1 MDLAALAAELTGGHP
16 DTGAYDADDA
26 IAAGELNAVNRPSDV
41 TIADMI
47 KFLLLDNTHNA
58 DDGDDT
64 QDRAILTRMRDV
76 VALAVTPTGAV
87 ANPWGSTSIGTI
99 TEIQQIKTHQLVDYF
114 TLYAQGNLPVDL
126 ADTNF
131 QVYVAGAV
139 SAGCMSS
146 TQQTALLALGD
157 DLQSRAAELGFG
169 RPRTG
174 DVTRAR
180 AL

>member
-1 MDLAALAAELTGGHP
+1 MDLVALAEELTAGHP

-26 IAAGELNAVNRPSDV
+26 TAAGQLNAVNRPANVD
-41 TIADMI
+41 IADLI
-47 KFLLLDNTHNA
+47 KFLLMDNTYKA

-76 VALAVTPTGAV
+76 VAMATTPTDAA

-126 ADTNF
+126 SDSNF
-131 QVYVAGAV
+131 QVYLAGAEA
-139 SAGCMSS
+139 SGCMSA
-146 TQQTALLALGD
+146 TQETALLALGNN
-157 DLQSRAAELGFG
+157 LQSRAEEIGLGFVYPG
-169 RPRTG
+169 H
-174 DVTRAR
+174 VQNAR
-180 AL
+180 L

>member
-26 IAAGELNAVNRPSDV
+26 TAAGELNAVNRPNDV

-47 KFLLLDNTHNA
+47 KFLLLDNTYKE
-58 DDGDDT
+58 DDGTDT

-76 VALAVTPTGAV
+76 VAMSTTPTEAT
-87 ANPWGSTSIGTI
+87 ANPWGSTAIGTI

-114 TLYAQGNLPVDL
+114 TLYAQGDLPVDL
-126 ADTNF
+126 SDSNF
-131 QVYVAGAV
+131 QVYVAGATG
-139 SAGCMSS
+139 AGCMSS

-157 DLQSRAAELGFG
+157 DLQSRAHEIGLGFVRVG
-169 RPRTG
+169 Y
-174 DVTRAR
+174 VAQAR